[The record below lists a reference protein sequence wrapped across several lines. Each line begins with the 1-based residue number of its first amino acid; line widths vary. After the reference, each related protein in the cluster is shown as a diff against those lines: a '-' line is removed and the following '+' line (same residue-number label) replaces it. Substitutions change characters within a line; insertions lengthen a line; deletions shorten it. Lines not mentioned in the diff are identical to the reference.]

1 MMTVIMS
8 NTVLHRVSVIQRRNK
23 DNKDNP
29 DNKTD
34 ENKTVEDITS
44 SFEVLTAS
52 SSDVTKFCDNNPTTQ
67 KRICSTSSDFA
78 FKGLRTKHVD
88 NAAKLSQVSS
98 PILTNEGLRWFYS
111 QPPQPAGCV
120 IL

>member
-1 MMTVIMS
+1 MTVIMS

-23 DNKDNP
+23 DNKDNDDTDDNKTD

-111 QPPQPAGCV
+111 QPP
-120 IL
+120 

>member
-1 MMTVIMS
+1 MTVIMS

-23 DNKDNP
+23 DNDDTDDDKTDE
-29 DNKTD
+29 NKTD

-52 SSDVTKFCDNNPTTQ
+52 SSDVTKFCDNDPTTQ

-88 NAAKLSQVSS
+88 NA
-98 PILTNEGLRWFYS
+98 
-111 QPPQPAGCV
+111 QPSF
-120 IL
+120 ISNSN

>member
-1 MMTVIMS
+1 MTVIMS

-23 DNKDNP
+23 DNKDNDDTDDDKTD

-88 NAAKLSQVSS
+88 NAPKLTQVLS
-98 PILTNEGLRWFYS
+98 PILTNEGLRWFYFL
-111 QPPQPAGCV
+111 PP
-120 IL
+120 

>member
-1 MMTVIMS
+1 MTVIMS

-23 DNKDNP
+23 DNDDTDDNKTD

-52 SSDVTKFCDNNPTTQ
+52 SSDVTKFCDNYPATQ

-88 NAAKLSQVSS
+88 NAQPSFISNSS
-98 PILTNEGLRWFYS
+98 
-111 QPPQPAGCV
+111 
-120 IL
+120 